1 MDDYRRY
8 FASLVGSWEAA
19 AVPHADAVV
28 IRGDGFLAAR
38 FPFSALNIAVLSRPS
53 ALPDVTDVYAC
64 VADYAVWS
72 ELADRRLAAT
82 LETSGFRRDVT
93 TRPML
98 CRLADAEVDDVETG
112 AVLADVDPGLVA
124 EMNGVTAELVT
135 GVRGLRAYATPGFES
150 GLIVMPV
157 GTDANISYVTTRPD
171 ARRRGLATL
180 VTRAALRDAR
190 AVGFVTASLQAT
202 PMAESVYRRV
212 GFHPVG
218 HWQEWVPD
226 RRP

>member
-1 MDDYRRY
+1 VDDFRRY

-28 IRGDGFLAAR
+28 VRGDGFAAAR
-38 FPFSALNIAVLSRPS
+38 FPFPVLNNAVLSRPS
-53 ALPDVTDVYAC
+53 ALPEINDVYAG
-64 VADYAVWS
+64 VDDYAVWS

-82 LETSGFRRDVT
+82 LEAAGFRRDVT

-98 CRLADAEVDDVETG
+98 CRLADVEMDDVEPG
-112 AVLADVDPGLVA
+112 SVLADVDPGVVA
-124 EMNGVTAELVT
+124 ELNGVTAELVT
-135 GVRGLRAYATPGFES
+135 GVRGLRAYATPGLEC
-150 GLIVMPV
+150 GLIVIRV
-157 GTDANISYVTTRPD
+157 GTDANVSYVTTRPD

-190 AVGFVTASLQAT
+190 AAGFVTASLQAT